1 VNVTV
6 ISLDDAPAGYHDFD
20 KGAAR
25 KFVIDPNGMIAA

>member
-1 VNVTV
+1 MTSNRGVAY
-6 ISLDDAPAGYHDFD
+6 APTGYHDFD